1 MKSRS
6 VLLAAL
12 FTLAVSPFAS
22 AQQRLVIETGHV
34 GPIYAVAFD
43 KQDGLIFS
51 GGADGTVRAWSAAN
65 HELIGVLQ
73 IGHLPIRMLAVDPVR
88 HEIAA
93 FETDNINT
101 FRIVAWNWENSTQLF
116 SRNLSETPLFMKYS
130 PAGSFLVY
138 GVPAWKSL
146 NFLDSSTGQPLPYF
160 DGGTGIVSAAIISD
174 SEKSIMTYSPS
185 GQISY
190 WSVDSGARKQSYQT
204 LANLSAISFTPNNRY
219 LIASYNNSLVMVD
232 LVGGQTVSSTPLPN
246 VLNTAIDPSTSEV
259 AAYSAGDN
267 GPELSLYSLSGGLL
281 KMGSAFDS
289 PQSTLTDFV
298 FADGTL
304 ISSNQDGTLT
314 SDRPYFGPD
323 SFGSNNLLQ
332 VDDFAVNDNQ
342 LLVTSDNHLVS
353 LGSDFFGLTSAT
365 APRALTFSAI
375 ANPYAGPTGVS
386 ALNDG
391 RFVIWNTS
399 GQSGSYRLMGPSSG
413 PGPATGNFSSPL
425 SDLRA
430 AGGELLALGS
440 QGSVNLFDVDT
451 GLSSFSYTSFGLQ
464 SLAYVD
470 PQKIIAGRTQ
480 SGALN
485 TALLQINPMTGETV
499 PIPDSSIVV
508 FDMAYDKAN
517 QVLYTLDIEGA
528 SNGGTK
534 TVLKAHQLSTLSKG
548 KALLSYPGEDHSAGI
563 AVDASSN
570 SIFTSLGFG
579 GVRQIV
585 PSTGDT
591 TTLEKTDH
599 IPRKLM
605 VHGDWVLSLNTDSTI
620 SVWNRMTGRFVF
632 DLYLF
637 KDMSWAIVLGSGKFI
652 SSPDARQYIKV
663 FDGMNLSSTSL
674 QNFRYQF

>member
-1 MKSRS
+1 MKSKS
-6 VLLAAL
+6 VLPAILFALA
-12 FTLAVSPFAS
+12 FSSFAS
-22 AQQRLVIETGHV
+22 AQQRLVIETGHI

-43 KQDGLIFS
+43 NQDGLIFS
-51 GGADGTVRAWSAAN
+51 GGADGTVRAWSSAN
-65 HELIGVLQ
+65 HELVGVLQ
-73 IGHLPIRMLAVDPVR
+73 IGHLPIRMIAVDPAR

-101 FRIVAWNWENSTQLF
+101 FRIVAWDWENSTQLF
-116 SRNLSETPLFMKYS
+116 SRDLTETPLFMKYS

-146 NFLDSSTGQPLPYF
+146 NFLDSSTGRALPYF
-160 DGGTGIVSAAIISD
+160 DGGIGIVSAAIISD

-190 WSVDSGARKQSYQT
+190 WSVDSGTLKQSYQT

-219 LIASYNNSLVMVD
+219 LIGAYNNSLVMVD

-246 VLNTAIDPSTSEV
+246 VLNTTVDPSTSEV
-259 AAYSAGDN
+259 AAYSTGDN

-281 KMGSAFDS
+281 KMGSAFDA

-298 FADGTL
+298 FADGSL
-304 ISSNQDGTLT
+304 IASNQDGTLT

-332 VDDFAVNDNQ
+332 VDDLAVNDNE
-342 LLVTSDNHLVS
+342 LLVASDNHLVS

-365 APRALTFSAI
+365 APQSLSFSAI
-375 ANPYAGPTGVS
+375 ANPYAGPTGVC

-391 RFVIWNTS
+391 RFAIWNTS
-399 GQSGSYRLMGPSSG
+399 GQSGSYRLMTPSSG
-413 PGPATGNFSSPL
+413 LGPAIGNFPSPF
-425 SDLRA
+425 SDLRD

-440 QGSVNLFDVDT
+440 QGSVNLLNIDS
-451 GLSSFSYTSFGLQ
+451 GLSSFNYTAFGLQ
-464 SLAYVD
+464 SVAYVN

-508 FDMAYDKAN
+508 FDLAYDAAN
-517 QVLYTLDIEGA
+517 QVLYTLDIENA

-534 TVLKAHQLSTLSKG
+534 TVLKAHQLSTLDRG
-548 KALLSYPGEDHSAGI
+548 KALLS
-563 AVDASSN
+563 
-570 SIFTSLGFG
+570 
-579 GVRQIV
+579 
-585 PSTGDT
+585 
-591 TTLEKTDH
+591 
-599 IPRKLM
+599 
-605 VHGDWVLSLNTDSTI
+605 
-620 SVWNRMTGRFVF
+620 
-632 DLYLF
+632 
-637 KDMSWAIVLGSGKFI
+637 
-652 SSPDARQYIKV
+652 
-663 FDGMNLSSTSL
+663 
-674 QNFRYQF
+674 